1 MLWIE
6 KLFVDLIIDVSLFDV
21 FLLSEYREIAGVL
34 LWFGLFREERL
45 VKTTLCAGGVER
57 RFMTLCRLPTK
68 DKTAETTAQ
77 NLYCSVSLYL

>member
-34 LWFGLFREERL
+34 LWFGLFREKRL
-45 VKTTLCAGGVER
+45 GKTTLRGGGR
-57 RFMTLCRLPTK
+57 T
-68 DKTAETTAQ
+68 
-77 NLYCSVSLYL
+77 